1 MTTEPESGRRV
12 TGATV
17 ARALGISPSTV
28 SNAYNRPDQLSPAL
42 RESILAAADRLG
54 YAGPDPLG
62 RSLRRRHAGAIGVL
76 FSERLSDAFADPAA
90 TVFLEGL
97 SAVAEEA
104 GYGLLLVPAPAD
116 VDQPGDPLA
125 SVSVDGL
132 VVYSM
137 PKEHPLVEAALRR
150 RLPVVTVDQPR
161 LAELPFVGID
171 DVGGARRAAEHL
183 LDLGHR
189 CFGVAALRLAVPA
202 RDAAADAARQAAATY
217 AFSRTRLRGYAGALG
232 SAGVDWRTV
241 PVEER
246 AHNTI
251 VSGRDAAVR
260 LLAARP
266 RPTAILCMS
275 DQLGVGVCEAAR
287 QAGFS
292 VPGDLSVVGF
302 DDSLSASVAGLTT
315 VRQPLREKGEIAGR
329 MLLGRLAGQ
338 EAAVRRRL
346 RTELVIRQTSG
357 PPRRRAGVA
366 RAANGH
372 ARQSRFDPS

>member
-1 MTTEPESGRRV
+1 MTTDRPVKRRV
-12 TGATV
+12 TGAIV
-17 ARALGISPSTV
+17 AKELGVSPSTV
-28 SNAYNRPDQLSPAL
+28 SNAYNRPDQLSHVL
-42 RESILAAADRLG
+42 RERILAAAGRLG

-76 FSERLSDAFADPAA
+76 FSERLSHAFADPAA

-97 SAVAEEA
+97 SAVAEDA

-116 VDQPGDPLA
+116 VEQPGDPLA

-137 PKEHPLVEAALRR
+137 PKEHPLVQAALQR

-183 LDLGHR
+183 LHLGHR
-189 CFGVAALRLAVPA
+189 RFGVAALRLAVPA
-202 RDAAADAARQAAATY
+202 RDAAAGADRQAAATY
-217 AFSRTRLRGYAGALG
+217 AFSRARLRGYAGALR
-232 SAGVDWRTV
+232 SAGVDWGRV

-251 VSGRDAAVR
+251 AAGRDAGLR
-260 LLAARP
+260 LLAGRP

-287 QAGFS
+287 KTGLS
-292 VPGDLSVVGF
+292 VPRDLSVVGF

-329 MLLGRLAGQ
+329 LLLRRLAGHG
-338 EAAVRRRL
+338 APVRRRL
-346 RTELVIRQTSG
+346 KTELVIRQTSG
-357 PPRRRAGVA
+357 SPRRRSA
-366 RAANGH
+366 
-372 ARQSRFDPS
+372 

>member
-1 MTTEPESGRRV
+1 LVTVMTAHRKARRI

-17 ARALGISPSTV
+17 ARELGISPSTV
-28 SNAYNRPDQLSPAL
+28 SNAYNRPDQLSPVL
-42 RESILAAADRLG
+42 RERIFTAAGRLG

-62 RSLRRRHAGAIGVL
+62 RNLRRRRAGAIGVL

-116 VDQPGDPLA
+116 VEEPGDPLA

-132 VVYSM
+132 VVYSI
-137 PKEHPLVEAALRR
+137 PKQHPLVASALRR
-150 RLPVVTVDQPR
+150 QLPAVTVDQPR
-161 LAELPFVGID
+161 LPELPFVGID
-171 DVGGARRAAEHL
+171 DVGGARSAAEHL
-183 LDLGHR
+183 LGLRHR
-189 CFGVAALRLAVPA
+189 RFAVAALRLAIPA
-202 RDAAADAARQAAATY
+202 RDAPADRARQSAATF
-217 AFSRTRLRGYAGALG
+217 AFSRSRLRGYADALR
-232 SAGVDWRTV
+232 SAGVEWARV

-246 AHNTI
+246 AHNT
-251 VSGRDAAVR
+251 VAAGRDAGLR
-260 LLAARP
+260 LLATRP

-287 QAGFS
+287 QAGLA

-302 DDSLSASVAGLTT
+302 DDALSASVAGLTT

-329 MLLGRLAGQ
+329 LLLARLAGD
-338 EAAVRRRL
+338 VTRSRRRL
-346 RTELVIRQTSG
+346 RTQLVIRESTG
-357 PPRRRAGVA
+357 PAPR
-366 RAANGH
+366 
-372 ARQSRFDPS
+372 